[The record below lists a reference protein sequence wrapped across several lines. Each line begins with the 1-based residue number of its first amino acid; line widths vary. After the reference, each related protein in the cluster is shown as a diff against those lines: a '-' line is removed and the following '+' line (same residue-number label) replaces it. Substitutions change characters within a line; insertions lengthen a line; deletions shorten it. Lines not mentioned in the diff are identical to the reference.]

1 MLQLQYYNSGL
12 KNNHINKILN
22 NYRIKY
28 TQIKNEIEAKVNKM
42 MKFFLKDILVF
53 LENIEEVA
61 EQKRKI
67 SDYEVI
73 QKELELTRIKIKNN
87 IYNEHKLKNEC
98 DILQQEN
105 CLLKLKIKS
114 LNQKIYNL
122 SNTNNYASQRTSP
135 SRKKINDQT
144 SNRFS
149 IAKSKIDFMSPRF
162 ENARNY
168 NLFTSVV
175 EENSSH
181 NKSTRSLFG
190 TNNDLN
196 NSVRLRKNVDKLT
209 LKLNY
214 DKLVKAK
221 NKFKKKKKSVNF
233 HKSTNN
239 KVIKNINYVKNKN
252 NSLKKFYNKK
262 EDNYLT
268 KSGSINRLINK
279 EKKTNSN
286 IQNKNININNTNS
299 NTNTNKYSPI
309 NTINQSIEIPF
320 NNNINIDFQAL
331 ESKINNVI
339 DLELKELEQDE
350 ANIEFLLENLNAYN
364 DDNNN

>member
-1 MLQLQYYNSGL
+1 MIQLQYYNSGL

-28 TQIKNEIEAKVNKM
+28 TQIKNEIESKVNRM

-122 SNTNNYASQRTSP
+122 SNTNNYTSQKTSP

-144 SNRFS
+144 SNKS
-149 IAKSKIDFMSPRF
+149 NNSKSKNDFMSPRF

-175 EENSSH
+175 EETSSH
-181 NKSTRSLFG
+181 NKSTRSFFG
-190 TNNDLN
+190 TSNDLN
-196 NSVRLRKNVDKLT
+196 NSVRLRKNIDKLT

-214 DKLVKAK
+214 DKFVKAK
-221 NKFKKKKKSVNF
+221 NNFKKKKKSVNL

-239 KVIKNINYVKNKN
+239 KVIKNINLVKDKN

-262 EDNYLT
+262 EENYLT
-268 KSGSINRLINK
+268 KSGPICRLINK
-279 EKKTNSN
+279 EKKTNP
-286 IQNKNININNTNS
+286 IIENKNINNNNP
-299 NTNTNKYSPI
+299 NNANKYSPI
-309 NTINQSIEIPF
+309 NTINQSIELPF
-320 NNNINIDFQAL
+320 NYNNLNIDFQAL
-331 ESKINNVI
+331 EKKINNVI

-350 ANIEFLLENLNAYN
+350 ANIEFLLENLNSYN
-364 DDNNN
+364 DHNNN